1 MEATTK
7 QGWSLRRF
15 RERVLRAAAR
25 VVISGRRV
33 TMVIGETFARS
44 WQLLWPQLERLRYAD
59 P

>member
-15 RERVLRAAAR
+15 RERVLRAAAGSSS
-25 VVISGRRV
+25 SGRRV

-44 WQLLWPQLERLRYAD
+44 WQLLWPHLELLRYAD